1 MVSPCRSG
9 SVARMPTRRRINDE
23 DQGQLTLLSA
33 TAAVHGL
40 SVLGQSVAAQRGGGL
55 RQEGFLLGLAALAS
69 LDFTG
74 GMPAPLVRRGF
85 VQSCFLLVVLFANQ
99 GICFLS
105 VCIIFSFDLHA
116 DDVTGVVPV
125 GKVFKPLAIAPKL
138 SLLV

>member
-85 VQSCFLLVVLFANQ
+85 VQSCFYWLYFLQIKEYVFSLYASSSASTSMLMTSLGSFLLAKSLNH
-99 GICFLS
+99 L
-105 VCIIFSFDLHA
+105 
-116 DDVTGVVPV
+116 
-125 GKVFKPLAIAPKL
+125 PLRRN
-138 SLLV
+138 